1 MCGKLGAHFLNRIK
15 VAGVKALRRTT
26 EQTNHAQLLRE
37 KIYGN
42 QINSYTKGVRES
54 NFRNS
59 KSAVHVGGWPITSLY

>member
-54 NFRNS
+54 NFRN
-59 KSAVHVGGWPITSLY
+59 